1 MCPVTLSAMFGT
13 AVAGTAAAGTAAAG
27 AAAAGTAAA
36 GAAAATTAV
45 AASTIPWAA
54 IVSGIGVGVSAL
66 GQMRQGN
73 ASAANFANQS
83 QMADYNAK
91 VSRQNAQFAI
101 DASQADADTIDR
113 QRRIAL
119 ANQAVS
125 YAGGGVVIGEGST
138 LEVLG
143 DTAAEFELD
152 RLNTLHKGELQKRS
166 QLIAATQGE
175 AQSGGLLAQASQ
187 AKSSGVTSALTT
199 AAKGAFKISESLP
212 KRTPSVQYGYVGTGN
227 SFNKSDY

>member
-1 MCPVTLSAMFGT
+1 MCPVTLSTLFAS
-13 AVAGTAAAGTAAAG
+13 TAAAG
-27 AAAAGTAAA
+27 AGAGVAVAGA

-45 AASTIPWAA
+45 ATTAASSISWGSILSA
-54 IVSGIGVGVSAL
+54 VGSGISAL
-66 GQMRQGN
+66 GQMQQGN
-73 ASAANFANQS
+73 QNAANLAYQS

-91 VSRQNAQFAI
+91 VSRQNAEFAM
-101 DASQADADTIDR
+101 DAAQADADTIDR
-113 QRRIAL
+113 QRRLAL

-125 YAGGGVVIGEGST
+125 SAGGGVVIGEGST

-166 QLIAATQGE
+166 ALIAATQGQ

-199 AAKGAFKISESLP
+199 TAKGAFKISESLP

-227 SFNKSDY
+227 SFNSSDF